1 MGTRNR
7 MRRRRQRSNPAERF
21 SANAWK
27 MVLDLGLK
35 GRTDLFNR
43 VIRKKVNVTDV
54 KRVLEKA
61 FDIEPQALA
70 YCEAHRINLVELRNS
85 LWNLWNDTGE
95 DPKTINIKAV
105 KTYLDNTSRS
115 TGDEEE

>member
-7 MRRRRQRSNPAERF
+7 MRRRIQRSNPAERF
-21 SANAWK
+21 SDNAWN
-27 MVLDLGLK
+27 MVVDLGLK

-54 KRVLEKA
+54 KRVLVKA
-61 FDIEPQALA
+61 FDIEPKALGYCYA
-70 YCEAHRINLVELRNS
+70 YRVNLVELRNS
-85 LWNLWNDTGE
+85 LWDLWKDTGE
-95 DPKTINIKAV
+95 DPKTINIGAV
-105 KTYLDNTSRS
+105 KTYLGNTSRS